1 MLVRKALK
9 SDYKRIMEIYRIARE
24 FMTQTGNPHQWGDLG
39 YPYSEMIAEDFENGE
54 LFAITESGSIEGV
67 FFWKYGDDPTYSQ
80 IDGSWL
86 NEKPYGVI
94 HRIASLGRVKGVLR
108 TAVDYCL
115 QFTDN
120 IRMDTHV
127 DNTVMQSALEKLG
140 FKYCGM
146 VYLPHDVWM
155 KAYQLSK

>member
-39 YPYSEMIAEDFENGE
+39 YPYPDLIKDDIEQQKLFVIEENG
-54 LFAITESGSIEGV
+54 SVEGV
-67 FFWKYGDDPTYSQ
+67 FYWNLGVDPTYVHINGQ
-80 IDGSWL
+80 WL
-86 NEKPYGVI
+86 NDKQYGVI
-94 HRIASLGRVKGVLR
+94 HRIAGSGRVKGVLK
-108 TAVDYCL
+108 TAVEYGL
-115 QFTDN
+115 QFCDN
-120 IRMDTHV
+120 IKIDTHT

>member
-39 YPYSEMIAEDFENGE
+39 YPYPEMIAEDIENGE

-67 FFWKYGDDPTYSQ
+67 FFWKYGDAPTYSQ

-108 TAVDYCL
+108 TAADYCL
-115 QFTDN
+115 QYTDN
-120 IRMDTHV
+120 NRMDTHV

>member
-1 MLVRKALK
+1 MNIRKATI
-9 SDYKRIMEIYRIARE
+9 SDFDRVNEIYCIARK
-24 FMTQTGNPHQWGDLG
+24 FMAENGNPHQWGDLG
-39 YPYSEMIAEDFENGE
+39 YPYPEMIAEDIENGE
-54 LFAITESGSIEGV
+54 LFAIIESGSIEGV

-94 HRIASLGRVKGVLR
+94 HRIASSGRVKGVLKA
-108 TAVDYCL
+108 AVDYCL

-120 IRMDTHV
+120 IRIDTHV
-127 DNTVMQSALEKLG
+127 DNAVMQSALEKLG

-146 VYLPHDVWM
+146 VYLPHGVWM
-155 KAYQLSK
+155 KAYQFNK